1 MEHGEAALDLRTFLP
16 VRARTGCH
24 GSPWL
29 WSAQGMQYVGGDTQ
43 CKQLPPP
50 PPPAPPHA
58 RTHVRTNTS
67 HRQAPTRRQRSAP
80 ASEATAAVRTASA
93 LPPNESL
100 KRRVLSR
107 PWSREIVKSSRHNL
121 SALRR
126 STTNKQTNKH
136 CGGRPCPKA
145 DGQTVLR
152 CAEGAAVVCGSGHAH
167 QCTNVRAR
175 THTRARTH
183 AANEQ

>member
-1 MEHGEAALDLRTFLP
+1 MGGGHAEDSARRAARCDGRPSPSKSQAQQRRRRRRDRPVKFEGIGLPEARAGVHAISDLQDELQQHGQRLARKHRLASSMEHGEAALDLRTFLP

-67 HRQAPTRRQRSAP
+67 HRQAPTRRQWSAV
-80 ASEATAAVRTASA
+80 ASQRGHS
-93 LPPNESL
+93 
-100 KRRVLSR
+100 RRQY
-107 PWSREIVKSSRHNL
+107 
-121 SALRR
+121 LRR
-126 STTNKQTNKH
+126 PL
-136 CGGRPCPKA
+136 CR
-145 DGQTVLR
+145 R
-152 CAEGAAVVCGSGHAH
+152 M
-167 QCTNVRAR
+167 RA
-175 THTRARTH
+175 
-183 AANEQ
+183 